1 MESNGEEGKAA
12 PSCKSDQR
20 VELSPPAGSHRDDVK
35 PGLTTKGMANEVS
48 CC

>member
-1 MESNGEEGKAA
+1 MESNGGEGKAA
-12 PSCKSDQR
+12 PSCENDQR
-20 VELSPPAGSHRDDVK
+20 VKFSPPAGSHRVDVQ